1 MSTSPTLIAHAV
13 GGTERMRKER
23 CGFLKEIGGPR
34 YNYYKEGT
42 TYGEK
47 PLKAWHIPHHV
58 SSRTEAVPAPPA
70 HALQDGDVL
79 ICIGHVQQS
88 EAMECLRSTKL
99 GGFIGQGPGFN
110 YSKETADAVDA
121 HLGSAYTLHC
131 DEGKCP
137 SYDMKQWSD
146 LMESYPIP
154 LRLMRN
160 KQIGS
165 FLWTRQDRF
174 THDKRAC
181 GYLTSAFY
189 NQWGANDC
197 TDPQK
202 AVKGQPS
209 FWLLAFE
216 RAILERA
223 EKALG
228 ELDVGRAIRSLS
240 TALEPKE
247 AFAAIY
253 AAYRTAHA
261 SLEMESRFAY
271 YEAFATAALDVLLNL
286 NAVCHDAAKRHF
298 EAPELALLH
307 ASDKIPLPAG
317 IKEYDAYAAHCALR
331 RLAGMPAPK
340 YKHHYEFLLACVRL
354 GEVRRLN
361 PGMDIRNPAGVLLRA
376 NLSRHTKGN
385 VHVWHDLG
393 FDPQNDDWLALQLLQ
408 AVLE

>member
-1 MSTSPTLIAHAV
+1 MSVYPTLIAHAV

-23 CGFLKEIGGPR
+23 CGFLCDIGAPR
-34 YNYYKEGT
+34 CNYFKDGT

-47 PLKAWHIPHHV
+47 PLKQWFIPHHV
-58 SSRTEAVPAPPA
+58 KSDTETAVASEA
-70 HALQDGDVL
+70 DAIQDDDVL
-79 ICIGHVQQS
+79 ICIGHV
-88 EAMECLRSTKL
+88 EYAEVLACVRRIKL
-99 GGFIGQGPGFN
+99 AAFIGQGPGFN
-110 YSKETADAVDA
+110 YSKKTADAVDT
-121 HLGSAYTLHC
+121 HVGSSYTLHC

-160 KQIGS
+160 NQIGS

-197 TDPQK
+197 TDPAK
-202 AVKGQPS
+202 AVEGHPS
-209 FWLLAFE
+209 FWILAFE

-240 TALEPKE
+240 TALQPSE

-286 NAVCHDAAKRHF
+286 NAVCHDAAKSHF
-298 EAPELALLH
+298 EAPKLALLH
-307 ASDKIPLPAG
+307 AFDKIPLPAG

-354 GEVRRLN
+354 GEIRRLN
-361 PGMDIRNPAGVLLRA
+361 PTLNVRYPHADMLRDA
-376 NLSRHTKGN
+376 VACHVKGN

-393 FDPQNDDWLALQLLQ
+393 FDAQNDDWLALQLLQ